1 MRVCT
6 LAVTAGLLTGLMAT
20 PSLAVGIAAPTPAAS
35 IAGVAAVATSQVQQV
50 RAGQHGAYQRVVLDL
65 AGHRTVQLTPL
76 GNGAW
81 GVNVDAPLS
90 PRARHQLGQLGRILP
105 ALAATVTD
113 TSAEATQLTLS
124 FNGGARLSRQFTL
137 PAAGSLPTRVVFDF
151 LPAGQTAAVAASR
164 PAVAS
169 VMRPTPAGVIARTP
183 VTPVAYGPLTATQA
197 ADQALPARARPSATQ
212 AIARVRM
219 RAAPSVD
226 DLAQALAALAPAAG
240 GPAPARLTP
249 RALTDDSVRHVA
261 GVVPAAGAPAVVM
274 ASAGDASADAF
285 ADVFMASAAAPGLPV
300 DLANPPPRP
309 DAARRGGVTLS
320 GFVEGEGR
328 WFTQRSDDGV
338 SRRLYGAVAAEPS
351 LGVVWANGDQQ
362 LRLTG
367 FGRLDT
373 ATDARTHAD
382 VREAKWVGVFG
393 PLELTAGVDRK
404 FWGVTEAVHLVNV
417 LNQIDTL
424 EDIDGEDYLG
434 QPMVAG
440 ALTTAKL
447 GTFSAYVMPYFRER
461 RYPKRLDRPNGMLL
475 VDRAQT
481 RYESRHDDHHLDWA
495 ARWSLKAGPIDL
507 GLSHFSGT
515 GREPLLLPGLS
526 ATGTPVL
533 IPYYQLIDQTGIDLQ
548 ATFGAWLLKFEGIH
562 QWNPVR
568 DYAAFA
574 AGFEYTL
581 YGVTRG
587 GADLGLLA
595 EYLYDE
601 RGKSGT
607 SPFDNDLFVGLR
619 FAGNDIASTE
629 LLMGAVFDLENSSK
643 AFNVEA
649 SRRLGSSWRISLDGR
664 FFTSVAV
671 NDPLRIL
678 RDDDFLQLKLQWYF

>member
-20 PSLAVGIAAPTPAAS
+20 PSLAV
-35 IAGVAAVATSQVQQV
+35 GVAAVATSQVQQV

-81 GVNVDAPLS
+81 GVNVEAPLS
-90 PRARHQLGQLGRILP
+90 PRARHQLGQLGRRLP
-105 ALAATVTD
+105 ALAATVADAST
-113 TSAEATQLTLS
+113 EATRLTLS

-137 PAAGSLPTRVVFDF
+137 PAAGGLPTRVVFDF
-151 LPAGQTAAVAASR
+151 LPAGQTAGGATASR
-164 PAVAS
+164 PVAPS
-169 VMRPTPAGVIARTP
+169 AQHPTPADATPAAATPAAATARAL
-183 VTPVAYGPLTATQA
+183 VTPAVYGPLTAPQA
-197 ADQALPARARPSATQ
+197 ADRALPARARPSAAQ
-212 AIARVRM
+212 AVARVRM

-226 DLAQALAALAPAAG
+226 ELAQALAALAPAAG
-240 GPAPARLTP
+240 RPAPARLTP

-261 GVVPAAGAPAVVM
+261 GVVPAAGVPAVVM
-274 ASAGDASADAF
+274 ASAGDASADAL

-309 DAARRGGVTLS
+309 NAATRGGVTLS

-338 SRRLYGAVAAEPS
+338 SRRLYGAIAAEPS
-351 LGVVWANGDQQ
+351 LGLVWANGDHQ

-475 VDRAQT
+475 VDRSQT

-533 IPYYQLIDQTGIDLQ
+533 VPYYQLIDQTGIDLQ
-548 ATFGAWLLKFEGIH
+548 ATLGAWLLKFEGIH

-574 AGFEYTL
+574 AGLEYTL
-581 YGVTRG
+581 YGVTKG

-607 SPFDNDLFVGLR
+607 SPFDNDLFLGLR

-629 LLMGAVFDLENSSK
+629 LLAGAVFDLENSSK